1 MLRRSEQR
9 LIARNA
15 RTGPYYGAPGRT
27 RQNIFDGTMYFI
39 RGGLT
44 DDHPYDDWLSH
55 LNQQGDIPWYLDSNL
70 GDGGHF
76 NTTRNTQQRNFL
88 NNFYARIA
96 RWLARARREIQAGA
110 ATVNL
115 PLRKV
120 RRYVKGMG
128 LLRIVNPTAQ

>member
-27 RQNIFDGTMYFI
+27 RQNIFDGTMYFM

-44 DDHPYDDWLSH
+44 DDHPYDSRLSH
-55 LNQQGDIPWYLDSNL
+55 LNTLGDISWYLDSYL

-76 NTTRNTQQRNFL
+76 NTTRNTQQRNFF

-96 RWLARARREIQAGA
+96 RWLARARREIYL
-110 ATVNL
+110 VNL

-120 RRYVKGMG
+120 RK
-128 LLRIVNPTAQ
+128 